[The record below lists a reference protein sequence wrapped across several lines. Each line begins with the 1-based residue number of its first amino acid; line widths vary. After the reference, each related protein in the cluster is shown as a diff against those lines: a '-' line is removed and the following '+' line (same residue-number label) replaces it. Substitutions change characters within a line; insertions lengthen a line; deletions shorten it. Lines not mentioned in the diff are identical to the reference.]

1 MFLLRQGI
9 ILILGAVKSIPNTGK
24 NYLLESLI
32 FLYPA
37 DIGVISA
44 FTLMHRQDKV
54 C

>member
-1 MFLLRQGI
+1 MFLPRQGT
-9 ILILGAVKSIPNTGK
+9 ILVFNIVKGIFSVGK
-24 NYLLESLI
+24 NYLLKSFI